1 MLQNSLHSTAEYI
14 KLYRR
19 ISKMLPRNSWE
30 SICFVLVVVSHDFLL
45 KITNAVIYWQILIKV
60 LSCLFCHRIRN

>member
-30 SICFVLVVVSHDFLL
+30 SDLLCSCGRFAYFSENYKRSDILADF
-45 KITNAVIYWQILIKV
+45 N
-60 LSCLFCHRIRN
+60 

>member
-30 SICFVLVVVSHDFLL
+30 SICFVLVVVSHDCLL